1 MKLDGADAPVP
12 VHVDGVPL
20 VGTPGHVHEASGG
33 VNVRV
38 GSNVRLARARGDRL
52 GSCTRL
58 HTPL

>member
-38 GSNVRLARARGDRL
+38 WIQVHHHRIIEVVGKCG
-52 GSCTRL
+52 GT
-58 HTPL
+58 